1 MAEKRDYVPASRR
14 LRPSKDALDM
24 TLYNEKILRTRTEAS
39 LFVTHRTNLRG
50 ITPRSNDETLIHHFS
65 RARYLDQSNRPWKEN
80 PLQTQRDVNPKYR
93 KVISQRRGVCNFP

>member
-39 LFVTHRTNLRG
+39 LFVTHRTNQRG
-50 ITPRSNDETLIHHFS
+50 ITTGSNDETLIH
-65 RARYLDQSNRPWKEN
+65 QPGNRC
-80 PLQTQRDVNPKYR
+80 T
-93 KVISQRRGVCNFP
+93 